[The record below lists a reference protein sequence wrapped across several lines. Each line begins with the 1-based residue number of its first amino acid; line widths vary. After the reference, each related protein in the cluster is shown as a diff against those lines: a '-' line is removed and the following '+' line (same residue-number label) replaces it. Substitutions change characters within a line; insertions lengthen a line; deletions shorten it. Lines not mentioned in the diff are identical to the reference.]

1 MDKNTP
7 RDICRGACCYVSV
20 FGKTN
25 LDCAIAANS
34 PYDNQRK
41 SNQQKAQPFLAFLKM
56 QDGVCNMDN
65 LEQQPANP
73 PKDAGFEFR
82 NQKSNGAN
90 KINDYT
96 GDNTN

>member
-25 LDCAIAANS
+25 LDCAIAANN

-65 LEQQPANP
+65 LEQQPA
-73 PKDAGFEFR
+73 
-82 NQKSNGAN
+82 
-90 KINDYT
+90 
-96 GDNTN
+96 

>member
-1 MDKNTP
+1 MTGKIPLLRCQMRRSAPLPWIKTRP
-7 RDICRGACCYVSV
+7 ATFAAGRVCYVSV

-25 LDCAIAANS
+25 LDCAIAANN

-65 LEQQPANP
+65 LEQQPA
-73 PKDAGFEFR
+73 
-82 NQKSNGAN
+82 
-90 KINDYT
+90 
-96 GDNTN
+96 